1 MEGETD
7 LEKKNVSPAG
17 GKGAFQGEPPV
28 EASPR
33 DLTPGSQSRSSAE
46 GLVRPRRPAACG
58 RSVVSGKGSRL
69 RGGDRR
75 AG

>member
-1 MEGETD
+1 MEGQTD
-7 LEKKNVSPAG
+7 LKKKNVSPEG
-17 GKGAFQGEPPV
+17 EKGAFQGEPPV

-46 GLVRPRRPAACG
+46 GLARPGRPAACG
-58 RSVVSGKGSRL
+58 RSVVSGKRSRL
-69 RGGDRR
+69 KGGERR